1 VSTGASLRSAG
12 TEARR
17 LLLGVF
23 GRIGECGLTDRAAA
37 LTYYG
42 FLSLF
47 PGLIVLVALLGLLG
61 SYPETYRDII
71 STLREA
77 APGGAVDTIDSA
89 LRDVLRNR
97 GTASSLL
104 GIGLLI
110 SAYSASSAMG
120 AALRA
125 VQTINGT
132 AGTISW
138 WREIAARLILTLAV
152 VALLIVAF
160 SALLVA
166 GPFLS
171 SLAEAAGVSESTRSL
186 LSLIRWPLGLLSL
199 VAGALLIYRAGTGR
213 APLRELLP
221 GAITSTILWAIA
233 SLGFDIYVAHFSS
246 YDATYGSLGAVIV
259 LLVWMWIGSLS
270 LLAGA
275 ALNAELAGRN
285 PPARE
290 VEHE

>member
-1 VSTGASLRSAG
+1 MSTGTGLRRAG
-12 TEARR
+12 TEAKR

-23 GRIGECGLTDRAAA
+23 ARIGDCGLTDRAAA

-77 APGGAVDTIDSA
+77 APGSAVEAIDGA

-104 GIGLLI
+104 GVGLLI

-132 AGTISW
+132 AGTIPW
-138 WREIAARLILTLAV
+138 WREITARLALTLAV
-152 VALLIVAF
+152 VALLTVAF

-171 SLAEAAGVSESTRSL
+171 SLAEDAGVGESARSL
-186 LSLIRWPLGLLSL
+186 ISLIRWPLGLLSL
-199 VAGALLIYRAGTGR
+199 VAGALLVYRAGTGR

-221 GAITSTILWAIA
+221 GAIASTILWALA
-233 SLGFDIYVAHFSS
+233 SFGFDVYVSHFSS

-259 LLVWMWIGSLS
+259 LLIWMWIGSLS

-275 ALNAELAGRN
+275 ALNAELAGVN
-285 PPARE
+285 SAPRE
-290 VEHE
+290 AEA